1 MVQWFQADLYPNMEP
16 MTSIVSSV
24 HSMLMALL
32 QQWVRQRPWL
42 AAGLAGLVGGVG
54 GLAGHFVNAFSSS
67 ATISTNIGEGEDHPL
82 RSSILQTLGEQPG
95 LCYRELQRALQAA
108 NGSLRHH
115 LDVLQ
120 VQRSITVVRVNGRTC
135 YFAGEPN
142 QVEVLSDLDVD
153 PQRAARRLDVGLSVV
168 QRTIVDHIREF
179 GVPRSQAAL
188 SREIARPKATVHSAV
203 KVLRRRGILRLD
215 CLDLEKHLK
224 ESSPVRK
231 IDYEWDEE
239 R

>member
-1 MVQWFQADLYPNMEP
+1 
-16 MTSIVSSV
+16 
-24 HSMLMALL
+24 MALL

-42 AAGLAGLVGGVG
+42 AAGLAGLVGGFG
-54 GLAGHFVNAFSSS
+54 GLSTTFTSSG
-67 ATISTNIGEGEDHPL
+67 TITTRVSDGDEHPL
-82 RSSILQTLGEQPG
+82 RVSILQTLDEQPG

-120 VQRSITVVRVNGRTC
+120 AQRAITIVRVNGRTC
-135 YFAGEPN
+135 YFAGGPS
-142 QVEVLSDLDVD
+142 QVEVLSEIDAD
-153 PQRAARRLDVGLSVV
+153 PQRAARRLDIGLSVV
-168 QRTIVDHIREF
+168 QRAIVDYIRID

-188 SREIARPKATVHSAV
+188 SRQLGRSKATVHSAV

-215 CLDLEKHLK
+215 RLDLEDHLK
-224 ESSPVRK
+224 QSLGEAGSAVNDSSTGQPEVSVL
-231 IDYEWDEE
+231 DHSWNEE